1 MEHKK
6 ISYTERFFLGGE
18 PDALQEGAF
27 AMSKD
32 ISYLLN
38 KYSNKDHPLLLAC
51 IRMTIP
57 QIERIIGESG
67 VASADE
73 LCEAMLCVATTKEVE
88 R

>member
-32 ISYLLN
+32 VSDLLN
-38 KYSNKDHPLLLAC
+38 KYSNKDLPLLAC

-67 VASADE
+67 VATADE